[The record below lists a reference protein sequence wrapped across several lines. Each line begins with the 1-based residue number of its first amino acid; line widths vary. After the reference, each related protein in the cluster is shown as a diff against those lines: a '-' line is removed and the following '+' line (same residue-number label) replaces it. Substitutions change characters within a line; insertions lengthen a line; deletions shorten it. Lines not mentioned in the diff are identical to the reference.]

1 MNINRN
7 SLIISKIGGGKS
19 TRLVCQTLLLL
30 IICATFGACAKPKP
44 ADGEPVEISASLF
57 YNHDSVL
64 YYAERAYMYDD
75 AKGQFVLGAA
85 AYLRRQGD
93 LPDEIYTLPLNQAD
107 SMLIRSAEQGYQ
119 PAIDLI
125 RCLNDHEEWHHDLP
139 NEK

>member
-1 MNINRN
+1 MKNR
-7 SLIISKIGGGKS
+7 S
-19 TRLVCQTLLLL
+19 TFFLLLFTCTLLS
-30 IICATFGACAKPKP
+30 ACTS
-44 ADGEPVEISASLF
+44 GNGQNESTPVDVPASLF
-57 YNHDSVL
+57 YNHDSIMF
-64 YYAERAYMYDD
+64 YAERAYMQDD